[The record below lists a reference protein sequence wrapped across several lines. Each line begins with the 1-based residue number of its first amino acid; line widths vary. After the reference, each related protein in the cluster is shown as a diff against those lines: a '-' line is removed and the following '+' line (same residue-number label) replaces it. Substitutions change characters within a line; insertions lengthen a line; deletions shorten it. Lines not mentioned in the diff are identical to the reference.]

1 MNRTCYFAIL
11 LGCCSSFLFSESPI
25 EMGLQECLDYARA
38 NSRSLKVSLLNYEKA
53 LMNVEVTLAALDPT
67 LTSSAKNDF
76 EKDTHSGSLNLSKE
90 FYGGWNLSA
99 GVGASGADPGQDQV
113 TTSLSLSKELL
124 EGASVM
130 EDRKALDDQLVNKV
144 KEANRMRKNT
154 RSVLFQIKRNFF
166 RVLRNMETLTIQ
178 ERRLKRSEKNLEHAL
193 EREEPMDIA
202 TAKLEV
208 PSSELSVLSS
218 KMTIQAALDDLK
230 QEMGMSL
237 TEELTLSKEFDFS
250 FSELDF
256 ESDLQHCLTS
266 HEDLLN
272 ARLDLAVTKR
282 HLAIAKRKILPRVW
296 VTGSLSQ
303 ASDDGFGGFNRNSES
318 LGLNLSWPIMERVS
332 AGQRDMLKQELRIE
346 EIDLVGTEQQKIK
359 TMRRLYRILEEQRLS
374 ISLQE
379 GQLKLKERQVEL
391 YKDRWNEGEIDILEV
406 VRNENDLENS
416 RVNLINRKIQYLES
430 LEEYFFERG

>member
-1 MNRTCYFAIL
+1 MSRICCLMLFLGIFSSL
-11 LGCCSSFLFSESPI
+11 LHSEMRK
-25 EMGLQECLDYARA
+25 ELDLQECLDYARA
-38 NSRSLKVSLLNYEKA
+38 NSRSLKVSLLNYEKV
-53 LMNVEVTLAALDPT
+53 LLNVEVIRAALDPT
-67 LTSSAKNDF
+67 LTSSVKNDF
-76 EKDTHSGSLNLSKE
+76 ENDTHSGSLSLNKE
-90 FYGGWNLSA
+90 FYGGWNLSTSL
-99 GVGASGADPGQDQV
+99 GASGADPGQDDV
-113 TTSLSLSKELL
+113 STSLSLSKELL

-130 EDRKALDDQLVNKV
+130 EDRKALDDQLVNKI
-144 KEANRMRKNT
+144 KEANRMKKNT
-154 RSVLFQIKRNFF
+154 RSVLFQIKKSFF

-230 QEMGMSL
+230 EVMGMPL
-237 TEELTLSKEFDFS
+237 RDALTLSKEFDFS
-250 FSELDF
+250 FTEINF
-256 ESDLQHCLTS
+256 ESDLKSCLES

-272 ARLDLAVTKR
+272 ARLDLVVNKR
-282 HLAIAKRKILPRVW
+282 HLVIAQRKTLPRVW
-296 VTGSLSQ
+296 LTAALSQ
-303 ASDDGFGGFNRNSES
+303 DSQDGLRGLSRDSES
-318 LGLNLSWPIMERVS
+318 LGLNLSWPIMERAS
-332 AGQRDMLKQELRIE
+332 AGQRDVLKQELKIL
-346 EIDLVGTEQQKIK
+346 EIDLVGAEQQKIK
-359 TMRRLYRILEEQRLS
+359 IMRSLFRILEEQRLS

-379 GQLKLKERQVEL
+379 SQLVLKERQVEL

-416 RVNLINRKIQYLES
+416 RVNLVNRRIQYLET